1 MDSDRKY
8 RQHGYFDSSST
19 SSNGNGS
26 NGASRPKPAGPR
38 PPIDVTGPRLP
49 RLVQAVTASRCY
61 NCSTT
66 LPPDTHFDEACP
78 KCGTALHCCK
88 QCSHFEPSTRF
99 QCTKPI
105 PVRIPLKDQA
115 NLCALFSPRVTV
127 AREAT
132 PATMASGA
140 ARGAAPG
147 ANTPPPRNAS
157 DARDAFDRLFKK

>member
-8 RQHGYFDSSST
+8 RQHGYFDSSHP
-19 SSNGNGS
+19 SNGNGNG
-26 NGASRPKPAGPR
+26 NGASRPKPSGPR
-38 PPIDVTGPRLP
+38 ASIDVTGPRLP

-66 LPPDTHFDEACP
+66 LPPGTAFDANCP

-99 QCTKPI
+99 QCNKPI
-105 PVRIPLKDQA
+105 PLRIPLKDQA
-115 NLCALFSPRVTV
+115 NTCALFSPRVTV
-127 AREAT
+127 AREASSTQT
-132 PATMASGA
+132 PGS
-140 ARGAAPG
+140 RGPAPG

>member
-8 RQHGYFDSSST
+8 RQHGYFDSSS
-19 SSNGNGS
+19 SPSNGTNGN

-38 PPIDVTGPRLP
+38 PPLDVTGPRLP

-66 LPPDTHFDEACP
+66 LPPGTSFNGPCP

-99 QCTKPI
+99 QCMKPI

-115 NLCALFSPRVTV
+115 ERMHFVFAACHRSARSFLPADPGGGSRVP
-127 AREAT
+127 AQWIEYASAAQRERC
-132 PATMASGA
+132 P
-140 ARGAAPG
+140 
-147 ANTPPPRNAS
+147 
-157 DARDAFDRLFKK
+157 